1 MNAELITARDMI
13 ASGDTPCKLY
23 DWYHGLL
30 PNGLPR
36 GVLAEYI
43 AGHLGVSTS
52 RIERKPARDFADL
65 KGLTLIT
72 AERTEVSCGSYSD
85 GNDELRFTT
94 DLGEIY
100 ALYHIRDCCES
111 VTIEDICGDLDDLVG
126 SEILLAEES
135 IQERPDGCE
144 EWQDASETW
153 TFYKMATHKGAV
165 TIRWFG
171 SSNGY
176 YSESV
181 DFRRVK
187 Q

>member
-100 ALYHIRDCCES
+100 ALYHIRDCTTFATVAS
-111 VTIEDICGDLDDLVG
+111 PSPSRTSAVISTTSLDRRSSWPRSQYRNDPTAARSG
-126 SEILLAEES
+126 KT
-135 IQERPDGCE
+135 RPRRGR
-144 EWQDASETW
+144 ST
-153 TFYKMATHKGAV
+153 
-165 TIRWFG
+165 RWPPTRG
-171 SSNGY
+171 
-176 YSESV
+176 
-181 DFRRVK
+181 R
-187 Q
+187 